1 MGHVSYEEA
10 KKTVFK
16 GLVLLALVTI
26 AEVAIALLGKGYIIS
41 GFYLPKWLVY
51 IAMIGLSLYKAYFIM
66 GEFMHLKHEVKALV
80 SSILLPFL
88 LLVWAIIAF
97 LWDGAS
103 WAEKRYDYKTDFQ
116 KERQGII
123 IDEAELEEKIKILD

>member
-1 MGHVSYEEA
+1 MGHGSYEEA

-16 GLVLLALVTI
+16 GLMLLAMVTV
-26 AEVAIALLGKGYIIS
+26 AEVGIALLGKGYIIS
-41 GFYLPKWLVY
+41 GFYLPRWLVY

-80 SSILLPFL
+80 SSILLPFIL
-88 LLVWAIIAF
+88 LIWAIIAF
-97 LWDGAS
+97 MWDGAYWGS
-103 WAEKRYDYKTDFQ
+103 KRVDYQTDFQ

-123 IDEAELEEKIKILD
+123 IDEADLDDKIKILD